1 MQRAI
6 PGNLCDY
13 NYPGRKLNQNA
24 EEFLKMPSFDV
35 VSQVDWHELSNA
47 VDQVNREVTNR
58 FDFKGSD
65 ARVEQS
71 ESQLTLYADDEFK
84 IQQIAD
90 ILDMRLAK
98 RGIDVTCL
106 QAGDI
111 VERGAG
117 KARQE
122 ITVRHGIGSDLAKN
136 LVKRIKKEKLK
147 VQAAV
152 QGEQLRVSGK
162 KRDDLQAAIALLKQ
176 EDVGLPLQ
184 YVNFRD

>member
-1 MQRAI
+1 
-6 PGNLCDY
+6 
-13 NYPGRKLNQNA
+13 
-24 EEFLKMPSFDV
+24 MPSFDV
-35 VSQVDWHELSNA
+35 VSQVDWHELTNA

-65 ARVEQS
+65 ARVEQA
-71 ESQLTLYADDEFK
+71 EYLLTIYADDEFK
-84 IQQIAD
+84 IGQITD

-106 QAGDI
+106 ESGEI

-122 ITVRHGIGSDLAKN
+122 VKVRHGIESELAKA
-136 LVKRIKKEKLK
+136 LVKKIKKEKLK
-147 VQAAV
+147 VQALV
-152 QGEQLRVSGK
+152 QGDQLRVSGK
-162 KRDDLQAAIALLKQ
+162 KRDDLQAVIALLKN
-176 EDVGLPLQ
+176 EDIGLPLQ

>member
-1 MQRAI
+1 MSH
-6 PGNLCDY
+6 L
-13 NYPGRKLNQNA
+13 
-24 EEFLKMPSFDV
+24 
-35 VSQVDWHELSNA
+35 DWHELSNA
-47 VDQVNREVTNR
+47 LDQVNREVTNR
-58 FDFKGSD
+58 FDFKGTD
-65 ARVEQS
+65 ARVERN
-71 ESQLTLYADDEFK
+71 ESQLTIYADDEFK
-84 IQQIAD
+84 VQQIAD

-106 QAGDI
+106 EAGEI

-117 KARQE
+117 KATQK
-122 ITVRHGIGSDLAKN
+122 ITVRHGIGSELAKS
-136 LVKRIKKEKLK
+136 LVKRIKKDKLK

-162 KRDDLQAAIALLKQ
+162 KRDDLQAVIALLKK